1 MGFDIVAAAQQD
13 AKKAESIRNART
25 LDEVSSD
32 LKDDIQSS
40 KDYTLATLKQELSV
54 EKQKLEELKSKQQM
68 AYVSSTFLIAFDL
81 FLLLILL
88 GKVKVKVLNF
98 SQKNIDRK
106 RINLLLLVWTLFH
119 LFLLITTNKIF
130 VTRNS
135 FAWENFWV
143 LADWE
148 EHPFYYDVTE
158 FFVYALIP
166 LLIVLGRRYLKGD
179 KVF

>member
-1 MGFDIVAAAQQD
+1 MGFRLEEYLW
-13 AKKAESIRNART
+13 KADSIRNART
-25 LDEVSSD
+25 KDEVISD

-40 KDYTLATLKQELSV
+40 KDYTLAPLKQELSV

-68 AYVSSTFLIAFDL
+68 AYVSSAFLIAFDL

-98 SQKNIDRK
+98 SPKNIDRK
-106 RINLLLLVWTLFH
+106 KINLFLLVWTIFH
-119 LFLLITTNKIF
+119 LFLLLTTNKIF
-130 VTRNS
+130 VTRYS
-135 FAWENFWV
+135 WTWENFWV

-148 EHPFYYDVTE
+148 AHPFHYDVSE

-166 LLIVLGRRYLKGD
+166 LLFVLGRRYLKGD